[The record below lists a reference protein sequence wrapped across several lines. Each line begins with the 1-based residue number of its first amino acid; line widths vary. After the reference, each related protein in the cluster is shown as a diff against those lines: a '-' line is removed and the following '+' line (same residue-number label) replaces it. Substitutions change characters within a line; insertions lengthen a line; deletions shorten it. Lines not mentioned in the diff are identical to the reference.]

1 MLLGM
6 TGFGSS
12 TAEDDRLSVQAEI
25 RTVNNR
31 YLKIS
36 TRYPDFYAKLG
47 SRIEKLLRSN
57 ITRGT
62 VNLTLRIDHLSRT
75 SDYLLDEDV
84 VKQYWKQLKQLTA
97 DCHLPLPDQL
107 DCLLS
112 LPGAVIDNDS
122 KAQSPEPDWPLIEQA
137 IQNALKE
144 LTEFRKKEGESAQA
158 DLQASNQTIS
168 EQLNIVKQKAPQ
180 VVTSYRD
187 RLHQRLTDLLS
198 DEEVELDPDSLIRE
212 VSLFADRCDINE
224 EISRLTC
231 HLEQF
236 DSILQSDTSQG
247 KKLEFLVQEMF
258 REINTIGSKANDVEI
273 SHAVIEMKL
282 AVEKIRENVQNVE

>member
-47 SRIEKLLRSN
+47 SQIEKQLRSS

-62 VNLTLRIDHLSRT
+62 VNLTLKINHLDRT
-75 SDYLLDEDV
+75 STYLLDEEV
-84 VKQYWKQLKQLTA
+84 VKQYWEQLKSITEV
-97 DCHLPLPDQL
+97 CHLPLPDNL
-107 DCLLS
+107 HSLLS
-112 LPGAVIDNDS
+112 LPGAVLDNDS
-122 KAQSPEPDWPLIEQA
+122 KSHTPESDWPLIEQA
-137 IQNALKE
+137 LQGALAD
-144 LTEFRKKEGESAQA
+144 LTDFRKKEGESAQA
-158 DLQASNQTIS
+158 DLLASNQKICD
-168 EQLNIVKQKAPQ
+168 QLEIVKQIAPR
-180 VVTSYRD
+180 VVTNYRD
-187 RLHQRLTDLLS
+187 RLHQRLSDLLK
-198 DEEVELDPDSLIRE
+198 DQEVDLDSDSLIRE

-224 EISRLTC
+224 ELSRLDC

-236 DSILQSDTSQG
+236 DTILKGSTSQG

>member
-47 SRIEKLLRSN
+47 SQIEKLLRGS

-62 VNLTLRIDHLSRT
+62 VNLTLKIDSLDRT
-75 SDYLLDEDV
+75 SDYLLDEKV
-84 VKQYWKQLKQLTA
+84 IQQYWSQLKHLTEV
-97 DCHLPLPDQL
+97 CHLPLPDNINS
-107 DCLLS
+107 LLS
-112 LPGAVIDNDS
+112 LPGAAIDNYS
-122 KAQSPEPDWPLIEQA
+122 RSHSPEADWPLIQQA
-137 IQNALKE
+137 IQGALTE
-144 LTEFRKKEGESAQA
+144 LTEFRKTEGESAQA
-158 DLQASNQTIS
+158 DLLASNQIICD
-168 EQLNIVKQKAPQ
+168 QLEIVKQKAPL

-187 RLHQRLTDLLS
+187 RLHQRLSDLLQ
-198 DEEVELDPDSLIRE
+198 DQEVELDPDSLIRE

-224 EISRLTC
+224 EITRLKC

-236 DSILQSDTSQG
+236 DTIITGKTSQG

>member
-1 MLLGM
+1 M

-12 TAEDDRLSVQAEI
+12 TAENDRLSVNAEI

-36 TRYPDFYAKLG
+36 SRYPDFYAKLG
-47 SRIEKLLRSN
+47 SQIEKLLRSA

-62 VNLTLRIDHLSRT
+62 VNLTLRIDNLDRT
-75 SDYLLDEDV
+75 SDYLLDEKV
-84 VKQYWKQLKQLTA
+84 VKQYWLQLKHLTEV
-97 DCHLPLPDQL
+97 CHVPLPD
-107 DCLLS
+107 DINSLLA
-112 LPGAVIDNDS
+112 LPGAVIDNYS
-122 KAQSPEPDWPLIEQA
+122 RAHTPEADWPLIEQA
-137 IQNALKE
+137 IQGALTE
-144 LTEFRKKEGESAQA
+144 LTEFRQKEGESAQA
-158 DLQASNQTIS
+158 DLLASNQKIC
-168 EQLNIVKQKAPQ
+168 EQLEVVKLKAPR

-187 RLHQRLTDLLS
+187 RLHQRLSDLLQ
-198 DEEVELDPDSLIRE
+198 DQEVEFDPDSLIRE
-212 VSLFADRCDINE
+212 VSMFADRCDINE
-224 EISRLTC
+224 EITRLHC

-236 DSILQSDTSQG
+236 DTIIKGNASQG

>member
-6 TGFGSS
+6 TGFGSA
-12 TAEDDRLSVQAEI
+12 TAEDDRLSVNAEL

-31 YLKIS
+31 YLKVS

-47 SRIEKLLRSN
+47 SQIEKLIRGS
-57 ITRGT
+57 IARGT
-62 VNLTLRIDHLSRT
+62 VNLTLRIDSLDRT
-75 SDYLLDEDV
+75 SDYLLDEEV
-84 VKQYWKQLKQLTA
+84 IKQYWEQLK
-97 DCHLPLPDQL
+97 HLSEVCRTPLPDHV
-107 DCLLS
+107 DSLLT
-112 LPGAVIDNDS
+112 LPGAAIDNYS
-122 KAQSPEPDWPLIEQA
+122 RSHTPESDWPLIEQA
-137 IQNALKE
+137 IRGALQE

-158 DLQASNQTIS
+158 DLECSNQVIRQ
-168 EQLNIVKQKAPQ
+168 QLEVVKEKAPR

-187 RLHQRLTDLLS
+187 RLHQRLTDLLK
-198 DEEVELDPDSLIRE
+198 DQDVELDPDSLIRE
-212 VSLFADRCDINE
+212 VSMFADRCDINE

-236 DSILQSDTSQG
+236 DSIISAKTSQG

>member
-47 SRIEKLLRSN
+47 SQIEKQLRSS

-62 VNLTLRIDHLSRT
+62 VNLTLKINHLDRT
-75 SDYLLDEDV
+75 SDYLLDEEV
-84 VKQYWKQLKQLTA
+84 VKQYWEQLKNITQA
-97 DCHLPLPDQL
+97 CHLPLPDDL
-107 DCLLS
+107 NSLLS
-112 LPGAVIDNDS
+112 LPGAVLDNDS
-122 KAQSPEPDWPLIEQA
+122 KSHTPESDWPLIEK
-137 IQNALKE
+137 ALRE
-144 LTEFRKKEGESAQA
+144 ALEDLTEFRKKEGESAQA
-158 DLQASNQTIS
+158 DLLASNQIIC
-168 EQLNIVKQKAPQ
+168 EQLKIVKEIAPR
-180 VVTSYRD
+180 VVTNYRD
-187 RLHQRLTDLLS
+187 RLHQRLSDLLQ
-198 DEEVELDPDSLIRE
+198 DQEVDLDSDSLIRE
-212 VSLFADRCDINE
+212 VSLFADRSDINE
-224 EISRLTC
+224 ELSRLDC

-236 DSILQSDTSQG
+236 DTILNGSTSQG

>member
-1 MLLGM
+1 
-6 TGFGSS
+6 
-12 TAEDDRLSVQAEI
+12 
-25 RTVNNR
+25 
-31 YLKIS
+31 
-36 TRYPDFYAKLG
+36 
-47 SRIEKLLRSN
+47 
-57 ITRGT
+57 
-62 VNLTLRIDHLSRT
+62 VNLTLRIDHLNRKSV
-75 SDYLLDEDV
+75 YLLDDQV
-84 VKQYWKQLKQLTA
+84 VQQYWEQLKKLTEE
-97 DCHLPLPDQL
+97 CHLPLPDSL
-107 DCLLS
+107 DRLLT

-122 KAQSPEPDWPLIEQA
+122 RTHTPESDWPLIEEA
-137 IQNALKE
+137 IKGALIE
-144 LTEFRKKEGESAQA
+144 LTEFRQKEGESAQA
-158 DLQASNQTIS
+158 DLQSSNKTIG
-168 EQLNIVKQKAPQ
+168 EQLETVKQKAPQ

-187 RLHQRLTDLLS
+187 RLHQRLTDLLK
-198 DEEVELDPDSLIRE
+198 DQEVELDPDSMIRE

-236 DSILQSDTSQG
+236 DTILNSDTSQG

>member
-12 TAEDDRLSVQAEI
+12 TAENDRLSVQAEI

-47 SRIEKLLRSN
+47 SQIEKLLRSA

-62 VNLTLRIDHLSRT
+62 VNLTLRIDHLNRKSV
-75 SDYLLDEDV
+75 YLLDDQV
-84 VKQYWKQLKQLTA
+84 VQQYWEQLKKLTEE
-97 DCHLPLPDQL
+97 CHLPLPDSL
-107 DCLLS
+107 DRLLT

-122 KAQSPEPDWPLIEQA
+122 RTHTPESDWPLIEEA
-137 IQNALKE
+137 IKGALIE
-144 LTEFRKKEGESAQA
+144 LTEFRQKEGESAQA
-158 DLQASNQTIS
+158 DLQSSNKTIG
-168 EQLNIVKQKAPQ
+168 EQLETVKQKAPQ

-187 RLHQRLTDLLS
+187 RLHQRLTDLLK
-198 DEEVELDPDSLIRE
+198 DQEVELDPDSMIRE

-236 DSILQSDTSQG
+236 DTILNSETSQG

>member
-1 MLLGM
+1 M

-47 SRIEKLLRSN
+47 SQIEKQLRSS

-62 VNLTLRIDHLSRT
+62 VNLTLKINHLDRT
-75 SDYLLDEDV
+75 SDYLLDEEV
-84 VKQYWKQLKQLTA
+84 VKQYWEQLKNITQA
-97 DCHLPLPDQL
+97 CHLPLPDDL
-107 DCLLS
+107 NSLLS
-112 LPGAVIDNDS
+112 LPGAVLDNDS
-122 KAQSPEPDWPLIEQA
+122 KSHTPESDWPLIEK
-137 IQNALKE
+137 ALRE
-144 LTEFRKKEGESAQA
+144 ALEDLTEFRKKEGESAQA
-158 DLQASNQTIS
+158 DLLASNQIIC
-168 EQLNIVKQKAPQ
+168 EQLKIVKEIAPR
-180 VVTSYRD
+180 VVTNYRD
-187 RLHQRLTDLLS
+187 RLHQRLSDLLQ
-198 DEEVELDPDSLIRE
+198 DQEVDLDSDSLIRE
-212 VSLFADRCDINE
+212 VSLFADRSDINE
-224 EISRLTC
+224 ELSRLDC

-236 DSILQSDTSQG
+236 DTILNGSTSQG

>member
-47 SRIEKLLRSN
+47 SQIEKQLRSS

-62 VNLTLRIDHLSRT
+62 VNLTLKINHLDRT
-75 SDYLLDEDV
+75 SDYLLDEEV
-84 VKQYWKQLKQLTA
+84 VKQYWEQLKNITQA
-97 DCHLPLPDQL
+97 CHLPLPDDL
-107 DCLLS
+107 NSLLS
-112 LPGAVIDNDS
+112 LPGAVLDNDS
-122 KAQSPEPDWPLIEQA
+122 KSHTPESDWPLIEQA
-137 IQNALKE
+137 LREALE
-144 LTEFRKKEGESAQA
+144 DLTEFRKKEGESAQA
-158 DLQASNQTIS
+158 DLLASNQIIC
-168 EQLNIVKQKAPQ
+168 EQLKIVKEIAPR
-180 VVTSYRD
+180 VVTNYRD
-187 RLHQRLTDLLS
+187 RLHQRLSDLLE
-198 DEEVELDPDSLIRE
+198 DQEVDLDSDSLIRE
-212 VSLFADRCDINE
+212 VSLFADRSDINE
-224 EISRLTC
+224 ELSRLDC

-236 DSILQSDTSQG
+236 DTILNGSTSQG

>member
-12 TAEDDRLSVQAEI
+12 TAENDRLSVQAEI

-47 SRIEKLLRSN
+47 SQIEKLLRSA

-62 VNLTLRIDHLSRT
+62 VNLTLRIDHLNRK
-75 SDYLLDEDV
+75 SDYLLDDQV
-84 VKQYWKQLKQLTA
+84 VQQYWEQLKKLTEE
-97 DCHLPLPDQL
+97 CHLPLPDSL
-107 DCLLS
+107 DRLLT

-122 KAQSPEPDWPLIEQA
+122 RTHTPESDWPLIEEA
-137 IQNALKE
+137 IKGALVE
-144 LTEFRKKEGESAQA
+144 LTEFRQKEGESAQA
-158 DLQASNQTIS
+158 DLQTSNKTIG
-168 EQLNIVKQKAPQ
+168 EQLETVKQKAPQ

-187 RLHQRLTDLLS
+187 RLHQRLTDLLK
-198 DEEVELDPDSLIRE
+198 DQEVELDPDSLIRE

-236 DSILQSDTSQG
+236 DTILNSKTSQG

>member
-12 TAEDDRLSVQAEI
+12 TAENDRLSVQAEI

-47 SRIEKLLRSN
+47 SQIEKLLRSA

-62 VNLTLRIDHLSRT
+62 VNLTLRIDHLNRK
-75 SDYLLDEDV
+75 SDYLLDYQV
-84 VKQYWKQLKQLTA
+84 VQQYWEQLKKLTEE
-97 DCHLPLPDQL
+97 CHLPLPDSL
-107 DCLLS
+107 DRLLT

-122 KAQSPEPDWPLIEQA
+122 RTHTPESDWPLIEEA
-137 IQNALKE
+137 IKGALVE
-144 LTEFRKKEGESAQA
+144 LTEFRQKEGESAQA
-158 DLQASNQTIS
+158 DLQSSNQTIG
-168 EQLNIVKQKAPQ
+168 EQLETVKQKAPQ

-187 RLHQRLTDLLS
+187 RLHQRLTDLLK
-198 DEEVELDPDSLIRE
+198 DQEVELDPDSLIRE

-236 DSILQSDTSQG
+236 DTILNSETSQG

>member
-1 MLLGM
+1 M

-12 TAEDDRLSVQAEI
+12 TAENDRLSVQAEI

-47 SRIEKLLRSN
+47 SQIEKLLRST

-62 VNLTLRIDHLSRT
+62 VNLTLRIDHLNRKSV
-75 SDYLLDEDV
+75 YLLDDQV
-84 VKQYWKQLKQLTA
+84 VQQYWEQLKKLTEE
-97 DCHLPLPDQL
+97 CHLPLPDSL
-107 DCLLS
+107 DRLLT

-122 KAQSPEPDWPLIEQA
+122 RTHTPESDWPLIEEA
-137 IQNALKE
+137 IKGALIE
-144 LTEFRKKEGESAQA
+144 LTEFRQKEGESAQA
-158 DLQASNQTIS
+158 DLQSSNKTIG
-168 EQLNIVKQKAPQ
+168 EQLETVKQKAPQ

-187 RLHQRLTDLLS
+187 RLHQRLTDLLK
-198 DEEVELDPDSLIRE
+198 DQEVELDPDSMIRE

-236 DSILQSDTSQG
+236 DTILNSETSQG

>member
-12 TAEDDRLSVQAEI
+12 TAENDRLSVQAEI

-47 SRIEKLLRSN
+47 SQIEKLLRSA

-62 VNLTLRIDHLSRT
+62 VNLTLRIDHLNRKSV
-75 SDYLLDEDV
+75 YLLDDQV
-84 VKQYWKQLKQLTA
+84 VQQYWEQLKKLTEE
-97 DCHLPLPDQL
+97 CHLPLPDSL
-107 DCLLS
+107 DSLLT

-122 KAQSPEPDWPLIEQA
+122 RTHTPESDWPLIEEA
-137 IQNALKE
+137 IKGALIE
-144 LTEFRKKEGESAQA
+144 LTEFRQKEGESAQA
-158 DLQASNQTIS
+158 DLQSSNKTIG
-168 EQLNIVKQKAPQ
+168 EQLETVKQKAPQ

-187 RLHQRLTDLLS
+187 RLHQRLTDLLK
-198 DEEVELDPDSLIRE
+198 DQEVELDPDSLIRE

-236 DSILQSDTSQG
+236 DTILNSETSQG

>member
-12 TAEDDRLSVQAEI
+12 TAENDRLSVQAEI

-47 SRIEKLLRSN
+47 SQIEKLLRSA

-62 VNLTLRIDHLSRT
+62 VNLTLRIDHLNRKSV
-75 SDYLLDEDV
+75 YLLDDQV
-84 VKQYWKQLKQLTA
+84 VQQYWEQLKKLTEE
-97 DCHLPLPDQL
+97 CHLPLPDSL
-107 DCLLS
+107 DRLLT

-122 KAQSPEPDWPLIEQA
+122 RTHTPESDWPLIEEA
-137 IQNALKE
+137 IKGALIE
-144 LTEFRKKEGESAQA
+144 LTEFRQKEGESAQA
-158 DLQASNQTIS
+158 DLQSSNKTIG
-168 EQLNIVKQKAPQ
+168 EQLETVKQKAPQ

-187 RLHQRLTDLLS
+187 RLHQRLTDLLK
-198 DEEVELDPDSLIRE
+198 DQEVELDPDSLIRE

-236 DSILQSDTSQG
+236 DTILNSETSQG

>member
-12 TAEDDRLSVQAEI
+12 TAENDRLSVQAEI

-47 SRIEKLLRSN
+47 SQIEKLLRSA

-62 VNLTLRIDHLSRT
+62 VNLTLRIDHLNRK
-75 SDYLLDEDV
+75 SDYLLDDQV
-84 VKQYWKQLKQLTA
+84 VQQYWEQLKKLTEE
-97 DCHLPLPDQL
+97 CHLPLPDSL
-107 DCLLS
+107 DRLLT

-122 KAQSPEPDWPLIEQA
+122 RTHTPESDWPLIEQA
-137 IQNALKE
+137 IKGALVE
-144 LTEFRKKEGESAQA
+144 LTEFRQKEGESAQA
-158 DLQASNQTIS
+158 DLQSSNQTIA
-168 EQLNIVKQKAPQ
+168 EQLETVKQKAPQ

-187 RLHQRLTDLLS
+187 RLHQRLTDLLK
-198 DEEVELDPDSLIRE
+198 DQEVELDPDSLIRE

-236 DSILQSDTSQG
+236 DTILNSETSQG

>member
-12 TAEDDRLSVQAEI
+12 TAENDRLSVQAEI

-47 SRIEKLLRSN
+47 SQIEKLLRSA

-62 VNLTLRIDHLSRT
+62 VNLTLRIDHLNRK
-75 SDYLLDEDV
+75 SDYLLDDQV
-84 VKQYWKQLKQLTA
+84 VQQYWEQLKKLTEE
-97 DCHLPLPDQL
+97 CLLPLPDSL
-107 DCLLS
+107 DRLLT

-122 KAQSPEPDWPLIEQA
+122 RTHTPESDWPLIEEA
-137 IQNALKE
+137 IKGALVE
-144 LTEFRKKEGESAQA
+144 LTEFRQKEGESAQA
-158 DLQASNQTIS
+158 DLQSSNKTIG
-168 EQLNIVKQKAPQ
+168 EQLETVKQKAPQ

-187 RLHQRLTDLLS
+187 RLHQRLTDLLK
-198 DEEVELDPDSLIRE
+198 DQEVELDPDSLIRE

-236 DSILQSDTSQG
+236 DTILNSETSQG

>member
-12 TAEDDRLSVQAEI
+12 TAENDRLSVQAEI

-47 SRIEKLLRSN
+47 SQIEKLLRSA

-62 VNLTLRIDHLSRT
+62 VNLTLRIDHLNRK
-75 SDYLLDEDV
+75 SDYLLDNQV
-84 VKQYWKQLKQLTA
+84 VQQYWEQLKKLTEE
-97 DCHLPLPDQL
+97 CHLPLPDSL
-107 DCLLS
+107 DRLLT

-122 KAQSPEPDWPLIEQA
+122 RTHTPESDWPLIEEA
-137 IQNALKE
+137 IKGALVE
-144 LTEFRKKEGESAQA
+144 LTEFRQKEGESAQA
-158 DLQASNQTIS
+158 DLQSSNKTIG
-168 EQLNIVKQKAPQ
+168 EQLETVKQKAPQ

-187 RLHQRLTDLLS
+187 RLHQRLTDLLK
-198 DEEVELDPDSLIRE
+198 DQEVELDPDSLIRE

-236 DSILQSDTSQG
+236 DTILNSETSQG

>member
-1 MLLGM
+1 M

-12 TAEDDRLSVQAEI
+12 TAENDRLSVQAEI

-47 SRIEKLLRSN
+47 SQIEKLLRSA

-62 VNLTLRIDHLSRT
+62 VNLTLRIDHLNRK
-75 SDYLLDEDV
+75 SDYLLDDQV
-84 VKQYWKQLKQLTA
+84 VQQYWEQLKKLTEE
-97 DCHLPLPDQL
+97 CHLPLPDSL
-107 DCLLS
+107 DRLLT

-122 KAQSPEPDWPLIEQA
+122 RTHTPESDWPLIEEA
-137 IQNALKE
+137 IKGALVE
-144 LTEFRKKEGESAQA
+144 LTEFRQKEGESAQA
-158 DLQASNQTIS
+158 DLQSSNKTIG
-168 EQLNIVKQKAPQ
+168 EQLETVKQKAPQ

-187 RLHQRLTDLLS
+187 RLHQRLTDLLK
-198 DEEVELDPDSLIRE
+198 DQEVELDPDSLIRE

-236 DSILQSDTSQG
+236 DTILNSETSQG

>member
-12 TAEDDRLSVQAEI
+12 TAESDRLSVHAEI

-36 TRYPDFYAKLG
+36 TRFPDFYAKLG
-47 SRIEKLLRSN
+47 SSIDKLLRSS

-62 VNLTLRIDHLSRT
+62 VNLILKIDNLDRT
-75 SDYLLDEDV
+75 SDYLLDEKV
-84 VKQYWKQLKQLTA
+84 VEKYWSQLKGITEI
-97 DCHLPLPDQL
+97 CHLPLPDSL
-107 DCLLS
+107 NDLLT
-112 LPGAVIDNDS
+112 LPGVVIDNYS
-122 KAQSPEPDWPLIEQA
+122 RSHTPESDWPLIEQA
-137 IQNALKE
+137 IQGALTE
-144 LTEFRKKEGESAQA
+144 LTQFRIKEGESAQA
-158 DLQASNQTIS
+158 DLLASNTKIS
-168 EQLNIVKQKAPQ
+168 DQLEAVKLKAPR
-180 VVTSYRD
+180 VVTHYRD
-187 RLHQRLTDLLS
+187 RLHQRLSDLLQ
-198 DEEVELDPDSLIRE
+198 DQEVELDPDSLIRE

-224 EISRLTC
+224 EISRLQC

-236 DSILQSDTSQG
+236 DTILNDETSQG

>member
-12 TAEDDRLSVQAEI
+12 TAENDRLSVQAEI

-47 SRIEKLLRSN
+47 SQIEKLLRSA

-62 VNLTLRIDHLSRT
+62 VNLTLRIDHLNRQSV
-75 SDYLLDEDV
+75 YLLDDQV
-84 VKQYWKQLKQLTA
+84 VQQYWEQLKKLTEE
-97 DCHLPLPDQL
+97 CHLPLPDSL
-107 DCLLS
+107 DRLLT

-122 KAQSPEPDWPLIEQA
+122 RTHTPESDWPLIEEA
-137 IQNALKE
+137 IKGALVE
-144 LTEFRKKEGESAQA
+144 LTEFRQKEGESAQA
-158 DLQASNQTIS
+158 DLQSSNKTIG
-168 EQLNIVKQKAPQ
+168 EQLETVKQKAPQ

-187 RLHQRLTDLLS
+187 RLHQRLTDLLK
-198 DEEVELDPDSLIRE
+198 DQEVELDPDSLIRE

-236 DSILQSDTSQG
+236 DTILNSETSQG

>member
-12 TAEDDRLSVQAEI
+12 TAENDRLSVQAEI

-47 SRIEKLLRSN
+47 SQIEKLLRSA

-62 VNLTLRIDHLSRT
+62 VNLTLRIDHLNRK
-75 SDYLLDEDV
+75 SDYLLDDQV
-84 VKQYWKQLKQLTA
+84 VQQYWEQLKKLTEE
-97 DCHLPLPDQL
+97 CHLPLPDSL
-107 DCLLS
+107 DRLLT

-122 KAQSPEPDWPLIEQA
+122 RTHTPESDWPLIEEA
-137 IQNALKE
+137 IKGALVE
-144 LTEFRKKEGESAQA
+144 LTEFRQKEGESAQA
-158 DLQASNQTIS
+158 DLQSSNKTIG
-168 EQLNIVKQKAPQ
+168 EQLETVKQKAPQ

-187 RLHQRLTDLLS
+187 RLYQRLTDLLK
-198 DEEVELDPDSLIRE
+198 DQEVELDPDSLIRE

-236 DSILQSDTSQG
+236 DTILNSETSQG

>member
-36 TRYPDFYAKLG
+36 TRFPDFYAKLG
-47 SRIEKLLRSN
+47 SQIEKLLRGS

-62 VNLTLRIDHLSRT
+62 VNLSLKIDSLDRA
-75 SDYLLDEDV
+75 SDYQLDEAV
-84 VKQYWKQLKQLTA
+84 IKQYWSQLKGLTEA
-97 DCHLPLPDQL
+97 CHLPLPDHL
-107 DCLLS
+107 DGLLT
-112 LPGAVIDNDS
+112 LPGAAMDTRS
-122 KAQSPEPDWPLIEQA
+122 RSHAPEVDWPLIEQA
-137 IQNALKE
+137 IQGALTE
-144 LTEFRKKEGESAQA
+144 LTEFRKKEGESAQS
-158 DLQASNQTIS
+158 DLITSNNTIR
-168 EQLNIVKQKAPQ
+168 EQLEIVKQKAPQ

-187 RLHQRLTDLLS
+187 RLHQRLTDLLQ
-198 DEEVELDPDSLIRE
+198 DQEVEFDQDSLIRE

-224 EISRLTC
+224 EITRLEC

-236 DSILQSDTSQG
+236 DTIIGGKTSQG

>member
-1 MLLGM
+1 M

-47 SRIEKLLRSN
+47 SQIEKQLRSS

-62 VNLTLRIDHLSRT
+62 VNLTLKINHLDRT
-75 SDYLLDEDV
+75 SDYLLDEEV
-84 VKQYWKQLKQLTA
+84 VKQYWEQLKNITQA
-97 DCHLPLPDQL
+97 CHLPLPDDL
-107 DCLLS
+107 NSLLS
-112 LPGAVIDNDS
+112 LPGAVLDNDS
-122 KAQSPEPDWPLIEQA
+122 KSHTPESDWPLIEQA
-137 IQNALKE
+137 LREALE
-144 LTEFRKKEGESAQA
+144 DLTEFRKKEGESAQA
-158 DLQASNQTIS
+158 DLLASNQIIC
-168 EQLNIVKQKAPQ
+168 EQLKIVKEIAPR
-180 VVTSYRD
+180 VVTNYRD
-187 RLHQRLTDLLS
+187 RLHQRLSDLLE
-198 DEEVELDPDSLIRE
+198 DQEVDLDSDSLIRE
-212 VSLFADRCDINE
+212 VSLFADRSDINE
-224 EISRLTC
+224 ELSRLDC

-236 DSILQSDTSQG
+236 DTILNGSTSQG

>member
-12 TAEDDRLSVQAEI
+12 TAENDRLSVQAEI

-47 SRIEKLLRSN
+47 SQIEKLLRST

-62 VNLTLRIDHLSRT
+62 VNLTLRIDHLNRKSV
-75 SDYLLDEDV
+75 YLLDDQV
-84 VKQYWKQLKQLTA
+84 VQQYWEQLKKLTEE
-97 DCHLPLPDQL
+97 CHLPLPDSL
-107 DCLLS
+107 DRLLT

-122 KAQSPEPDWPLIEQA
+122 RTHTPESDWPLIEEA
-137 IQNALKE
+137 IKGALIE
-144 LTEFRKKEGESAQA
+144 LTEFRQKEGESAQA
-158 DLQASNQTIS
+158 DLQSSNKTIG
-168 EQLNIVKQKAPQ
+168 EQLETVKQKAPQ

-187 RLHQRLTDLLS
+187 RLHQRLTDLLK
-198 DEEVELDPDSLIRE
+198 DQEVELDPDSLIRE

-236 DSILQSDTSQG
+236 DTILNSETSQG

>member
-1 MLLGM
+1 VLLGM

-12 TAEDDRLSVQAEI
+12 TAENDRLSVQAEI

-47 SRIEKLLRSN
+47 SQIEKLLRSA

-62 VNLTLRIDHLSRT
+62 VNLTLRIDHLNRKSV
-75 SDYLLDEDV
+75 YLLDDQV
-84 VKQYWKQLKQLTA
+84 VQQYWEQLKKLTEE
-97 DCHLPLPDQL
+97 CHLPLPDSL
-107 DCLLS
+107 DRLLT

-122 KAQSPEPDWPLIEQA
+122 RTHTPESDWPLIEEA
-137 IQNALKE
+137 IKGALIE
-144 LTEFRKKEGESAQA
+144 LTEFRQKEGESAQA
-158 DLQASNQTIS
+158 DLQSSNKTIG
-168 EQLNIVKQKAPQ
+168 EQLETVKQKAPQ

-187 RLHQRLTDLLS
+187 RLHQRLTDLLK
-198 DEEVELDPDSLIRE
+198 DQEVELDPDSMIRE

-236 DSILQSDTSQG
+236 DTILNSDTSQG

>member
-1 MLLGM
+1 VLLGM
-6 TGFGSS
+6 TGFGSA

-47 SRIEKLLRSN
+47 SQIEKLLRAGIN
-57 ITRGT
+57 RGT
-62 VNLTLRIDHLSRT
+62 VNLTLRIDHLNRT
-75 SDYLLDEDV
+75 SEYLLDQEV
-84 VKQYWKQLKQLTA
+84 LQQYWQQLKKVNEE
-97 DCHLPLPDQL
+97 CHLPLPDNL
-107 DCLLS
+107 DSLLS
-112 LPGAVIDNDS
+112 LPGAVIDSDS
-122 KAQSPEPDWPLIEQA
+122 RTHTAESDWPLIEQA
-137 IQNALKE
+137 IKKALEE
-144 LTEFRKKEGESAQA
+144 LTEFRQKEGESAQA
-158 DLQASNQTIS
+158 DLQSSNQIIS
-168 EQLNIVKQKAPQ
+168 DQLEVVKQKAPQ

-187 RLHQRLTDLLS
+187 RLHQRLTDLLK
-198 DEEVELDPDSLIRE
+198 DQEVELDPDSLIRE

-236 DSILQSDTSQG
+236 ETILSSDTSQG

>member
-6 TGFGSS
+6 TGFGSA

-47 SRIEKLLRSN
+47 SQIEKLLRAG

-62 VNLTLRIDHLSRT
+62 VNLTLRIDHLNRT
-75 SDYLLDEDV
+75 SDYLLDEQV
-84 VKQYWKQLKQLTA
+84 VQNYWGQLKQLTEE
-97 DCHLPLPDQL
+97 CHLPLPDKL
-107 DCLLS
+107 DSLLS

-122 KAQSPEPDWPLIEQA
+122 RTHTPESDWPLIEQA
-137 IQNALKE
+137 IQGALSE
-144 LTEFRKKEGESAQA
+144 LTEFRTKEGESAQA
-158 DLQASNQTIS
+158 DLQTSNQTIS
-168 EQLNIVKQKAPQ
+168 EQLEVVKQKAPQ

-187 RLHQRLTDLLS
+187 RLHQRLTDLLK
-198 DEEVELDPDSLIRE
+198 DQEVELDPDSLIRE

-236 DSILQSDTSQG
+236 ETILNSDTSQG

>member
-12 TAEDDRLSVQAEI
+12 TAENDRLSVQAEI

-47 SRIEKLLRSN
+47 SQIEKLLRSA

-62 VNLTLRIDHLSRT
+62 VNLTLRIDHLNRK
-75 SDYLLDEDV
+75 SDYLLDDQV
-84 VKQYWKQLKQLTA
+84 VQQYWEQLKKLTEE
-97 DCHLPLPDQL
+97 CHLPLPDSL
-107 DCLLS
+107 DRLLT

-122 KAQSPEPDWPLIEQA
+122 RTHTPESDWPLIEEA
-137 IQNALKE
+137 IKGALVE
-144 LTEFRKKEGESAQA
+144 LTEFRQKEGESAQV
-158 DLQASNQTIS
+158 DLQSSNKTIG
-168 EQLNIVKQKAPQ
+168 EQLETVKQKAPQ

-187 RLHQRLTDLLS
+187 RLHQRLTDLLK
-198 DEEVELDPDSLIRE
+198 DQEVELDPDSLIRE

-236 DSILQSDTSQG
+236 DTILNSETSQG

>member
-12 TAEDDRLSVQAEI
+12 TAENDRLSVQAEI

-47 SRIEKLLRSN
+47 SQIEKLLRST

-62 VNLTLRIDHLSRT
+62 VNLTLRIDHLNRKSV
-75 SDYLLDEDV
+75 YLLDDQV
-84 VKQYWKQLKQLTA
+84 VQQYWEQLKKLTEE
-97 DCHLPLPDQL
+97 CHLPLPDSL
-107 DCLLS
+107 DRLLT

-122 KAQSPEPDWPLIEQA
+122 RTHTPESDWPLIEEA
-137 IQNALKE
+137 IKGALIE
-144 LTEFRKKEGESAQA
+144 LTEFRQKEGESAQA
-158 DLQASNQTIS
+158 DLQSSNKTIG
-168 EQLNIVKQKAPQ
+168 EQLETVKQKAPQ

-187 RLHQRLTDLLS
+187 RLHQRLTDLLK
-198 DEEVELDPDSLIRE
+198 DQEVELDPDSMIRE

-236 DSILQSDTSQG
+236 DTILNSDTSQG

>member
-1 MLLGM
+1 M
-6 TGFGSS
+6 TGFGSA

-47 SRIEKLLRSN
+47 SQIEKLLRSG

-62 VNLTLRIDHLSRT
+62 VNLTLRIDHLNRT
-75 SDYLLDEDV
+75 SDFLLDEQV
-84 VKQYWKQLKQLTA
+84 VQNYWGQLKHLTEE
-97 DCHLPLPDQL
+97 CHLPLPDKL
-107 DCLLS
+107 DSLLT

-122 KAQSPEPDWPLIEQA
+122 RTHTPESDWPLIEQA
-137 IQNALKE
+137 IQEALSE

-158 DLQASNQTIS
+158 DLQSSNQTIS
-168 EQLNIVKQKAPQ
+168 AQLEVVKQKAPQ

-187 RLHQRLTDLLS
+187 RLHQRLTDLLK
-198 DEEVELDPDSLIRE
+198 DQEVELDPDSLIRE

-236 DSILQSDTSQG
+236 ETILNSDASQG

>member
-12 TAEDDRLSVQAEI
+12 TAENDRLSVNAEI

-36 TRYPDFYAKLG
+36 SRYPDFYAKLG
-47 SRIEKLLRSN
+47 SQIEKLLRSA

-62 VNLTLRIDHLSRT
+62 VNLTLRIDNLDRT
-75 SDYLLDEDV
+75 SDYLLDEEV
-84 VKQYWKQLKQLTA
+84 VKQYWLQLKHLTEV
-97 DCHLPLPDQL
+97 CHLPLPD
-107 DCLLS
+107 DINSLLT
-112 LPGAVIDNDS
+112 LPGAVIDNYS
-122 KAQSPEPDWPLIEQA
+122 RAHTPEADWPLIEQA
-137 IQNALKE
+137 IQEALTE
-144 LTEFRKKEGESAQA
+144 LTEFRVKEGESAQA
-158 DLQASNQTIS
+158 DLLASNQKIC
-168 EQLNIVKQKAPQ
+168 EQLEIVKLKAPR

-187 RLHQRLTDLLS
+187 RLHQRLSDLLQ
-198 DEEVELDPDSLIRE
+198 DQEVEFDPDSLIRE
-212 VSLFADRCDINE
+212 VSMFADRCDINE
-224 EISRLTC
+224 EISRLHC

-236 DSILQSDTSQG
+236 DTIITGNASQG

>member
-12 TAEDDRLSVQAEI
+12 TAENDRLSVNAEI

-36 TRYPDFYAKLG
+36 SRYPEFYAKLG
-47 SRIEKLLRSN
+47 SKVDKLLRSS
-57 ITRGT
+57 IARGT
-62 VNLTLRIDHLSRT
+62 VNLTLRIDNLDRT
-75 SDYLLDEDV
+75 SDYLLDEEV
-84 VKQYWKQLKQLTA
+84 AQQYWTQLKHLTET
-97 DCHLPLPDQL
+97 CHLPLPDNL
-107 DCLLS
+107 NGVLS
-112 LPGAVIDNDS
+112 LPGIVIDNYS
-122 KAQSPEPDWPLIEQA
+122 RSHTPESDWPLIEQA
-137 IQNALKE
+137 IQGALAE
-144 LTEFRKKEGESAQA
+144 LTEFRIKEGESAQA
-158 DLQASNQTIS
+158 DLSSNNQKICD
-168 EQLNIVKQKAPQ
+168 QLEVVKEKAPR

-187 RLHQRLTDLLS
+187 RLHQRISDLLQ
-198 DEEVELDPDSLIRE
+198 DQEVEFDPDSLIRE
-212 VSLFADRCDINE
+212 VSVFADRCDINE
-224 EISRLTC
+224 EISRLQC

-236 DSILQSDTSQG
+236 DTIIKGDTSQG

>member
-12 TAEDDRLSVQAEI
+12 TAENDRLSVQAEI

-47 SRIEKLLRSN
+47 SQIEKLLRSA

-62 VNLTLRIDHLSRT
+62 VNLTLRIDHLNRK
-75 SDYLLDEDV
+75 SDYLLDDQV
-84 VKQYWKQLKQLTA
+84 VQQYWEQLKKLTEE
-97 DCHLPLPDQL
+97 CHLPLPDSL
-107 DCLLS
+107 DRLLT

-122 KAQSPEPDWPLIEQA
+122 RTHTPESDWPLIEEA
-137 IQNALKE
+137 IKGALVE
-144 LTEFRKKEGESAQA
+144 LTEFRQKEGESAQA
-158 DLQASNQTIS
+158 DLQSSNQTIG
-168 EQLNIVKQKAPQ
+168 EQLETVKQKAPQ

-187 RLHQRLTDLLS
+187 RLHQRLTDLLK
-198 DEEVELDPDSLIRE
+198 DQEVELDPDSLIRE

-236 DSILQSDTSQG
+236 DTILNSETSQG

>member
-12 TAEDDRLSVQAEI
+12 TAEDDRLSVHAEI

-47 SRIEKLLRSN
+47 SQIEKLLRSS

-62 VNLTLRIDHLSRT
+62 VNLTLKIDNLDRT
-75 SDYLLDEDV
+75 SDYLLDEQV
-84 VKQYWKQLKQLTA
+84 VSKYWSQLKSITELCQ
-97 DCHLPLPDQL
+97 LPLPENL
-107 DCLLS
+107 NNLLA
-112 LPGAVIDNDS
+112 LPGVVIDNYS
-122 KAQSPEPDWPLIEQA
+122 RSHTPESDWPLIEQA
-137 IQNALKE
+137 IQGALTE
-144 LTEFRKKEGESAQA
+144 LTEFRIKEGESAQT
-158 DLQASNQTIS
+158 DLLASNQVIS
-168 EQLNIVKQKAPQ
+168 DQLEVVKVRAPL
-180 VVTSYRD
+180 VVTHYRD
-187 RLHQRLTDLLS
+187 RLHQRLSDLLQ
-198 DEEVELDPDSLIRE
+198 DQEVELDPDSLIRE

-224 EISRLTC
+224 EISRLQC

-236 DSILQSDTSQG
+236 DSILKGKTSQG

>member
-12 TAEDDRLSVQAEI
+12 TAENDRLSVQAEI

-47 SRIEKLLRSN
+47 SQIEKLLRSA

-62 VNLTLRIDHLSRT
+62 VNLTLRIDHLNRKSV
-75 SDYLLDEDV
+75 YLLDDQV
-84 VKQYWKQLKQLTA
+84 VQQYWEQLKKLTEE
-97 DCHLPLPDQL
+97 CHLPLPDSL
-107 DCLLS
+107 DRLLT

-122 KAQSPEPDWPLIEQA
+122 RTHTPESDWPLIEEA
-137 IQNALKE
+137 IKGALIE
-144 LTEFRKKEGESAQA
+144 LTEFRQKEGESAQA
-158 DLQASNQTIS
+158 DLQSSNKTIG
-168 EQLNIVKQKAPQ
+168 EQLETVKQKAPQ

-187 RLHQRLTDLLS
+187 RLHQRLTDLLK
-198 DEEVELDPDSLIRE
+198 DQEVELDPDSMIRE

-236 DSILQSDTSQG
+236 DTILNSDTSQG

>member
-1 MLLGM
+1 M

-12 TAEDDRLSVQAEI
+12 TAENDRLSVQAEI

-47 SRIEKLLRSN
+47 SQIEKLLRSA

-62 VNLTLRIDHLSRT
+62 VNLTLRIDHLNRKSV
-75 SDYLLDEDV
+75 YLLDDQV
-84 VKQYWKQLKQLTA
+84 VQQYWEQLKKLTEE
-97 DCHLPLPDQL
+97 CHLPLPDSL
-107 DCLLS
+107 DRLLT

-122 KAQSPEPDWPLIEQA
+122 RTHTPESDWPLIEEA
-137 IQNALKE
+137 IKGALIE
-144 LTEFRKKEGESAQA
+144 LTEFRQKEGESAQA
-158 DLQASNQTIS
+158 DLQSSNKTIG
-168 EQLNIVKQKAPQ
+168 EQLETVKQKAPQ

-187 RLHQRLTDLLS
+187 RLHQRLTDLLK
-198 DEEVELDPDSLIRE
+198 DQEVELDPDSMIRE

-236 DSILQSDTSQG
+236 DTILNSETSQG

>member
-12 TAEDDRLSVQAEI
+12 TAENDRLSVQAEI

-47 SRIEKLLRSN
+47 SQIEKLLRSA

-62 VNLTLRIDHLSRT
+62 VNLTLRIDHLNRQSV
-75 SDYLLDEDV
+75 YLLDDQV
-84 VKQYWKQLKQLTA
+84 VQQYWEQLKKLTEE
-97 DCHLPLPDQL
+97 CHLPLPDSL
-107 DCLLS
+107 DRLLT

-122 KAQSPEPDWPLIEQA
+122 RTHTPESDWPLIEEA
-137 IQNALKE
+137 IKGALVE
-144 LTEFRKKEGESAQA
+144 LTEFRQKEGESAQA
-158 DLQASNQTIS
+158 DLQSSNKTIG
-168 EQLNIVKQKAPQ
+168 EQLETVKQKAPQ

-187 RLHQRLTDLLS
+187 RLHQRLTDLLK
-198 DEEVELDPDSLIRE
+198 DQEVELDPDSLIRE

-236 DSILQSDTSQG
+236 DTILNSKTSQG

>member
-1 MLLGM
+1 M

-47 SRIEKLLRSN
+47 SQIEKLLRGS

-62 VNLTLRIDHLSRT
+62 VNLTLKIDSLDRT
-75 SDYLLDEDV
+75 SDYLLDEEV
-84 VKQYWKQLKQLTA
+84 IQQYWSQLKHLTEV
-97 DCHLPLPDQL
+97 CHLPLPDNI
-107 DCLLS
+107 DSLLS
-112 LPGAVIDNDS
+112 LPGAAIDNYS
-122 KAQSPEPDWPLIEQA
+122 RSHNPEADWPLIQQA
-137 IQNALKE
+137 IQGALTE
-144 LTEFRKKEGESAQA
+144 LSEFRKTEGESAEA
-158 DLQASNQTIS
+158 DLLASNQIICD
-168 EQLNIVKQKAPQ
+168 QLEIVKQKAPL
-180 VVTSYRD
+180 VVSSYRD
-187 RLHQRLTDLLS
+187 RLHQRLSDLLQ
-198 DEEVELDPDSLIRE
+198 DQEVELDPDSLIRE

-224 EISRLTC
+224 EITRLQC

-236 DSILQSDTSQG
+236 DTIIKGNTSQG

-273 SHAVIEMKL
+273 SHSVIEMKL